1 MRFLGLLLLAQLS
14 LASPAD
20 SPWLQ
25 VVDNALTPELLAVFQ
40 ERFSEINKAWRGTKP
55 YTSSAQWIDAR
66 ANDGGANPLEEPADI
81 LEAMVHA
88 LITAVPALQSE
99 DWDVV
104 ELFGHERPQTR
115 PQWFHFDAAE
125 YEADPDRQGSLVRL
139 PTYSAILY
147 LADEEETHF
156 GVFPNGLACDEVN
169 NPNAATESKPA
180 EPRPHEQP
188 AEEGSLSAGG
198 ALSKGERLRCPVG
211 GVQGFEPPHADY
223 VPVEIPFATDNLREN
238 TGGMLSERQLA
249 TFTLC

>member
-1 MRFLGLLLLAQLS
+1 MAQLS
-14 LASPAD
+14 RASPAE

-25 VVDNALTPELLAVFQ
+25 VVDNALTPELLAVFH
-40 ERFSEINKAWRGTKP
+40 ERFSEINKAWRGTKR

-66 ANDGGANPLEEPADI
+66 TNDGEPNPLEEPADI

-125 YEADPDRQGSLVRL
+125 YEADPDRPGGLVRL

-156 GVFPNGLACDEVN
+156 GVFPNGLACDHSADSSQQAE
-169 NPNAATESKPA
+169 ESTSA
-180 EPRPHEQP
+180 EPKPHR
-188 AEEGSLSAGG
+188 
-198 ALSKGERLRCPVG
+198 GERLRCPVG

-223 VPVEIPFATDNLREN
+223 VPVEFPFATDNLREN
-238 TGGMLSERQLA
+238 TDGVLSGRQPA
-249 TFTLC
+249 TFDLC